1 MNVVPKTIIAVAAI
15 IEMSRARRD
24 IVQRAMK
31 ARIERDVP

>member
-1 MNVVPKTIIAVAAI
+1 MNVVPKTIIAVAAM
-15 IEMSRARRD
+15 EMSRARRD